1 MMRAARNEPS
11 ANPATSRNAV
21 GGEPVLE
28 TLPPALRRGM
38 PLVPADTVAGR
49 ALVTVVAILTFLAA
63 ITASTAQLVANA
75 SQDWRSDV
83 SREITIQIRPLART
97 DIEAGVAR
105 AAAIAAQTPGVE
117 SIEIISR
124 ADSERLLEPW
134 LGSGL
139 DLVELPVPR
148 LIVVKL
154 ADAGS
159 VDLAALRATL
169 TKEVTGASLDDHR
182 LWVARLAAMANTVI
196 VVGIAVVLLVLV
208 ATALAVGFAT
218 TGALAG
224 ARDIVEVLHFVGAD
238 DRYIAAQFQQRF
250 LRLGLRGGLLG
261 GGAAA
266 LFLAL
271 AGLLAARFRAS
282 AGGDQIEAL
291 FGTLQIGWSGY
302 GAILVIVAI
311 VAAVTALVSRVTVRS
326 QLRAL
331 A

>member
-1 MMRAARNEPS
+1 MAISERQDAKAQGARA
-11 ANPATSRNAV
+11 
-21 GGEPVLE
+21 GGAEAVLE
-28 TLPPALRRGM
+28 TLPPTLRRGM

-63 ITASTAQLVANA
+63 ITASAAQLVASA
-75 SQDWRSDV
+75 SQEWRSDI
-83 SREITIQIRPLART
+83 SREITIQVRPLARA
-97 DIEAGVAR
+97 DIEAEVAR
-105 AAAIAAQTPGVE
+105 AAAIASGAAGVE
-117 SIEIISR
+117 SIQIVSR
-124 ADSERLLEPW
+124 ADSERLLQPW

-154 ADAGS
+154 ADAAS
-159 VDLAALRATL
+159 VDLAGLRATL
-169 TKEVTGASLDDHR
+169 AKEVAGASLDDHR

-196 VVGIAVVLLVLV
+196 VVGIAVVLLVLA

-224 ARDIVEVLHFVGAD
+224 AREIVEVLHFVGAD
-238 DRYIAAQFQQRF
+238 DRYIAREFQQRF
-250 LRLGLRGGLLG
+250 LGLGLRGGLIG

-271 AGLLAARFRAS
+271 AGFVAARFRSS

-291 FGTLQIGWSGY
+291 FGTLRIGWSGY
-302 GAILVIVAI
+302 GAILLIVAI
-311 VAAVTALVSRVTVRS
+311 VAAVTAAVSRATVRS